1 MEERRRL
8 IFNPTAEEA
17 IRQNNVNYQP
27 SKILAQFEKDV
38 ALLMPF
44 VDTSLDDRREDTV
57 VWSDSPTIDWQ
68 IYGKRERWDD
78 QKRLFHSRLTSV
90 EVEKALS
97 KRELPHWMTV
107 EYLPKVI
114 SNSAEFDES
123 YKVCKSLWSSSGRG
137 VMIDKDGK
145 ESEARRRFVK
155 KLIETDGYAIQ
166 EIFMQRLVELAF
178 LFYIGKDG
186 EVIYIGRNHYKS
198 AENGA
203 FGVEMIG
210 TDPMEEY
217 VRVLGDKWESS
228 VCSQFFIVL
237 KEVLADKGYRG
248 YVGID
253 SMLYV
258 GKDGN
263 PHLRSCVEVNLRMTM
278 GNINLGIRKMF
289 PEGVEA
295 EWSIVVKNKVE
306 IPKQSLKEAL
316 EERKDSFLIAEGEV
330 FAAIGRFL

>member
-1 MEERRRL
+1 MEESRRL

-44 VDTSLDDRREDTV
+44 VDTSTDDRRGDTV
-57 VWSDSPTIDWQ
+57 VWSESPTIDWQ
-68 IYGKRERWDD
+68 VYGIRERWSEE
-78 QKRLFHSRLTSV
+78 KRLFHSRLTSV

-97 KRELPHWMTV
+97 KRELPQWMTI
-107 EYLPKVI
+107 EYLPKVV
-114 SNSAEFDES
+114 SRSEEFDES

-137 VMIDKDGK
+137 VLIDKDGSNT
-145 ESEARRRFVK
+145 EQRRQFVQAHVGN
-155 KLIETDGYAIQ
+155 DGYAVQ
-166 EIFMQRLVELAF
+166 EMFMDRLVELAF
-178 LFYIGKDG
+178 LFYIDKNGQ
-186 EVIYIGRNHYKS
+186 VIYLGRNHYKS

-203 FGVEMIG
+203 FGVELIG
-210 TDPMEEY
+210 TDPMEAY
-217 VRVLGDKWESS
+217 MSILGDQWEHS

-237 KEVLADKGYRG
+237 KEVLAEKGYRG

-263 PHLRSCVEVNLRMTM
+263 PHLRACVEVNLRMTM
-278 GNINLGIRKMF
+278 GNINLGIRKII
-289 PEGVEA
+289 PEGIKA
-295 EWSIVVKNKVE
+295 EWSIVVKNKAE
-306 IPKQSLKEAL
+306 LPRRTLKEAI
-316 EERKDSFLIAEGEV
+316 EAREGSFLIAEGSV
-330 FAAIGRFL
+330 FAAIGRIL

>member
-1 MEERRRL
+1 MEECRRL

-38 ALLMPF
+38 ALLMPY
-44 VDTSLDDRREDTV
+44 VDTLLDDRREDTV

-68 IYGKRERWDD
+68 VYGKRDRWDD
-78 QKRLFHSRLTSV
+78 QKRLLHSRLTSV

-97 KRELPHWMTV
+97 KRELPYWMTV

-137 VMIDKDGK
+137 VMIDKEGK
-145 ESEARRRFVK
+145 EIDQRRSFVK
-155 KLIETDGYAIQ
+155 KHVELDGYAIQ

-178 LFYIGKDG
+178 LFYISKDG
-186 EVIYIGRNHYKS
+186 EIIYLGRNHYKS

-203 FGVEMIG
+203 FGIEMIG
-210 TDPMEEY
+210 TDPMKEY
-217 VRVLGDKWESS
+217 ENILGDKWENS
-228 VCSQFFIVL
+228 VCSQFFIIL

-253 SMLYV
+253 AMLYV

-278 GNINLGIRKMF
+278 GNINLGIRKTV
-289 PEGVEA
+289 PEGIEA
-295 EWSIVVKNKVE
+295 EWSIVVKNKVD
-306 IPKQSLKEAL
+306 IPKRSLKEAL
-316 EERKDSFLIAEGEV
+316 ELGKGSFLIAEGEI
-330 FAAIGRFL
+330 FAAIGRIL